1 MKGNTVCGFWYSV
14 SGFITAYS
22 TWQVLKNKA
31 AMTFLS
37 VLLPTGIADIIK
49 LLLEQLEQWQ
59 LRQYLW
65 ISALKFCMNIV
76 VVYNFM

>member
-1 MKGNTVCGFWYSV
+1 MKGNTVCVFWYSV

-31 AMTFLS
+31 AMAFLS

-49 LLLEQLEQWQ
+49 LFLEQLEQWQ
-59 LRQYLW
+59 
-65 ISALKFCMNIV
+65 
-76 VVYNFM
+76 